1 MALRQV
7 ADEVGGARLHKISP
21 MQTAVSGRFYHDSF
35 TEDISVYEAN
45 KDNESVLF
53 YPRGRM
59 DGPMLKSLRAIKK
72 NGGEVVLDSLNKV
85 QVMKGSDNVGVVVNP
100 KQFECGITAIP
111 ELERIAEQNGITIK
125 TVYFPVKPETTG
137 SDICQVFK
145 WVEKTFL
152 KRCKVIAFGNVDH
165 ASDEVR
171 KLIFN
176 FSQTHSE
183 SYSIEEIR

>member
-7 ADEVGGARLHKISP
+7 ADGIGGAKLHKISP

-59 DGPMLKSLRAIKK
+59 DGPMLRSLRAIKK

-111 ELERIAEQNGITIK
+111 ELEEITKKNGITIK
-125 TVYFPVKPETTG
+125 TVYFPIKPETTG
-137 SDICQVFK
+137 SDICTVLDWLK
-145 WVEKTFL
+145 KTFL
-152 KRCKVIAFGNVDH
+152 KRCKVVAFGNVEH
-165 ASDEVR
+165 ASSEVR
-171 KLIFN
+171 QKIDV
-176 FSQTHSE
+176 FSQDYGKF
-183 SYSIEEIR
+183 YSIEEIR